1 MMSIIIKTVKH
12 FDYDHHQCIMG
23 VMFLRLS
30 NREGNSAM
38 KVTKAQVQENRARI
52 VEMASVLF
60 RERGYDGVGVA
71 ELMAAAG
78 LTHGGF
84 YKHFK
89 SKADL
94 MAEAAAYSLVQ
105 SATQTAGIDVVAFV
119 NHYLSRRHRDA
130 AGNGCTMAA
139 LCGDA
144 ARQPEPIK
152 QVFAEGVERQLAI
165 LEDDTLGEDAKRAAR
180 AMTIDTIAHA
190 VGAIILSRSCPD
202 NSPLADEIL
211 EVCRTRILGQYEQ
224 ARTLDQRSTFRS

>member
-1 MMSIIIKTVKH
+1 
-12 FDYDHHQCIMG
+12 
-23 VMFLRLS
+23 
-30 NREGNSAM
+30 M

-52 VEMASVLF
+52 VEVASVLF

-94 MAEAAAYSLVQ
+94 MAEAAAYGLVQ
-105 SATQTAGIDVVAFV
+105 SATQTTGIDVVTFV
-119 NHYLSRRHRDA
+119 NHYLSRQHRDA
-130 AGNGCTMAA
+130 AGDGCTMAA

-144 ARQPEPIK
+144 ARQPESIK
-152 QVFAEGVERQLAI
+152 AVFAAGIERQLAH
-165 LEDDTLGEDAKRAAR
+165 LENDKLGENAKRETR
-180 AMTIDTIAHA
+180 AMTIDIIAHA

-202 NSPLADEIL
+202 DSPLADEIL
-211 EVCRTRILGQYEQ
+211 EICRTRILAQYEQ
-224 ARTLDQRSTFRS
+224 EGATKS

>member
-1 MMSIIIKTVKH
+1 
-12 FDYDHHQCIMG
+12 
-23 VMFLRLS
+23 
-30 NREGNSAM
+30 M

-94 MAEAAAYSLVQ
+94 MAEAAAYGLVQ
-105 SATQTAGIDVVAFV
+105 SATQTAGIDVAAFV
-119 NHYLSRRHRDA
+119 NHYLSRQHRDA
-130 AGNGCTMAA
+130 PGNGCTMAA

-144 ARQPEPIK
+144 ARQPESIK
-152 QVFAEGVERQLAI
+152 AVFAEGIEHQLAA
-165 LEDDTLGEDAKRAAR
+165 LEDDNKAVGENTKRETR
-180 AMTIDTIAHA
+180 AMIIDTIARA

-202 NSPLADEIL
+202 DSPLADEIL
-211 EVCRTRILGQYEQ
+211 EICRTRILSQYEQ
-224 ARTLDQRSTFRS
+224 EGEVMRSAKP